1 MKNKTKSAKILP
13 PSETYICPICGNS
26 HKNGELCP
34 VVLSRHN
41 KIKYDTQS
49 YIMGGILLECLER
62 GVGFF
67 QIIDE
72 ISYIMEEL
80 SLISPSERIYLN
92 TDFIISY
99 FSSVIGCSPFTF
111 YKKLPELALKY
122 DSYIDKG
129 SVSLLE
135 FDGVDVDDHNNILDI
150 CMKLDVYDG
159 PLGELL
165 DSAGSSHMPHL
176 YLHKV
181 YRGRKPTYHLL
192 MNYCRIETGR
202 CLKPA
207 TDSNYKPVFHV
218 SNICFGEHTSIDGF
232 ELYAEKEGKLQEIF
246 ESEFE
251 WEDVAD
257 EISCSNSEA
266 YNWTLKID
274 EATKNGLL
282 KWIKKYSNLDVR
294 YYTTYGQAEVEICIT
309 HTIPQEDDK
318 DAFLAKAYAHGD
330 YIRIYENERRMYHYG
345 EVPISGWE
353 YREKY
358 GNEGTELIQLPMF
371 RRVAR
376 TVDKWE
382 EMYKE
387 HGFIESRQKKP
398 IRKTDVLSVTY
409 SFVCSE
415 KGHIVVPCCG
425 LVSIITPDGEEL
437 EEKVYLGY
445 CRNCNVY
452 YIFRRDYELLC
463 KKGTLQCKIID
474 AVTKKTL
481 SDVTFNF
488 NEKSVLSEMGYNV
501 QASENLSSEE
511 RHQILKRAI
520 EEKKISVNEII
531 NLLELQINL
540 HSGNERYAN
549 AIEKWIEDSLFVKSY
564 GINSGRNKQISSIQ
578 V

>member
-1 MKNKTKSAKILP
+1 MKKKTKSAKILP
-13 PSETYICPICGNS
+13 SPETYICPICENS
-26 HKNGELCP
+26 HKNEELCP
-34 VVLSRHN
+34 IVLSRRK

-49 YIMGGILLECLER
+49 YIMGSILLECLER
-62 GVGFF
+62 GVDFF

-72 ISYIMEEL
+72 ISYFMEEL
-80 SLISPSERIYLN
+80 SLRSPSEQIYFN
-92 TDFIISY
+92 ADFMISY
-99 FSSVIGCSPFTF
+99 FSSAIECSPFLF

-122 DSYIDKG
+122 DTYIDKG
-129 SVSLLE
+129 AVSYLE
-135 FDGVDVDDHNNILDI
+135 VDGVEVDDYNNVLDI
-150 CMKLDVYDG
+150 CMRLEVYDG
-159 PLGELL
+159 PLGDLL
-165 DSAGSSHMPHL
+165 ESAGTSHMPQL

-181 YRGRKPTYHLL
+181 YKGRKPTYHLL
-192 MNYCRIETGR
+192 MNYHRIETGR
-202 CLKPA
+202 RLKPA
-207 TDSNYKPVFHV
+207 TDTNNKPVFFV
-218 SNICFGEHTSIDGF
+218 SNICFGEHTSLDGF

-251 WEDVAD
+251 WEDVSD

-266 YNWTLKID
+266 YDWTLKLD

-282 KWIKKYSNLDVR
+282 KWIKKHSNLDVR

-309 HTIPQEDDK
+309 HIIPQEDDK

-382 EMYKE
+382 DMYKE

-511 RHQILKRAI
+511 RHQILKKAI

-549 AIEKWIEDSLFVKSY
+549 AVEKWIEDSLFVKSY